1 VNVEVRDTEQAGV
14 TSYLD
19 AAEFH
24 KRYEILR
31 DEVAYMRAAIEATT
45 TITTAAP
52 TDSNSAATVAMMKRV
67 HTVPD
72 EHDPLRLLFS
82 CTYHL
87 GTCTLFT
94 EPLLYF
100 MPTEDEERYYL
111 ILYIYVI
118 LLNTVIA
125 ICS

>member
-45 TITTAAP
+45 TSTTI
-52 TDSNSAATVAMMKRV
+52 ATVAMMKRV
-67 HTVPD
+67 YTVPD

-82 CTYHL
+82 CTYQL

-100 MPTEDEERYYL
+100 MPTEDEER
-111 ILYIYVI
+111 
-118 LLNTVIA
+118 
-125 ICS
+125 